1 MVDHRLADNTDL
13 TRRSLLRGL
22 GCGAAPAF
30 LLLQRAYAEGAAGAV
45 VEPTVNRDRLFIRH
59 LVAQRAQFSDFPPRA
74 QAGQDLTEKGKKVA
88 FFGAALVAADV
99 IAGLVVGK

>member
-1 MVDHRLADNTDL
+1 MVDHRLADTTDL
-13 TRRSLLRGL
+13 TRRSLLHGL
-22 GCGAAPAF
+22 GGAAPAF
-30 LLLQRAYAEGAAGAV
+30 LLLQRAYAEGAASAV